1 MDLIAI
7 VTITVLMIMGSFHL
21 YWAFGGKVGLD
32 KALPTKD
39 GKRLI
44 DPGKTLTLFVGVIL
58 LGFSYV
64 AYSLHFNEINT
75 DYIVYI
81 GWIISAL
88 FFIRAIGEFNAIGF
102 FKKIRSTEFAKY
114 DTRFFSPLC
123 LYLGVVFAILSS
135 QV

>member
-7 VTITVLMIMGSFHL
+7 VTITILIIMGSFHL

-44 DPGKTLTLFVGVIL
+44 DPGKTLTLFVAVIL
-58 LGFSYV
+58 HGFSYV

-75 DYIVYI
+75 DYLVYV
-81 GWIISAL
+81 GWMISAI

-123 LYLGVVFAILSS
+123 LYLGFVFAILSS